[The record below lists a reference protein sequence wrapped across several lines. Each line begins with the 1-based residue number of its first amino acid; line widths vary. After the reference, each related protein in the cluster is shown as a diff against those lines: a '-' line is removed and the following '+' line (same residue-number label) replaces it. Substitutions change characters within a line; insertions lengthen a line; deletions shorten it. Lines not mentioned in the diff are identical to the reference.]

1 MTSYVTYEKIC
12 PGCGKI
18 HITNFPPEVSQPT
31 QYGENMQAL
40 MNYLTQY
47 QLLPLERAAEAI
59 KGITGQSV
67 SEGTLVNVTRML
79 YEKLEASVEAIKQK
93 VIDSSVVH
101 FDETGMRSE
110 GKTKWLHVAS
120 TEELTYYQVHGNRGE
135 KATKDIGILPNFKG
149 TAVHDHW
156 KPYYCFS
163 DCTHAEC
170 NSHHLRYLKDILD
183 YSLCS
188 ILFDGLCQY

>member
-67 SEGTLVNVTRML
+67 SEGTLVNVTAKFMGYL
-79 YEKLEASVEAIKQK
+79 LVK
-93 VIDSSVVH
+93 VFWD
-101 FDETGMRSE
+101 D
-110 GKTKWLHVAS
+110 
-120 TEELTYYQVHGNRGE
+120 LTQ
-135 KATKDIGILPNFKG
+135 
-149 TAVHDHW
+149 
-156 KPYYCFS
+156 
-163 DCTHAEC
+163 
-170 NSHHLRYLKDILD
+170 
-183 YSLCS
+183 LC
-188 ILFDGLCQY
+188 

>member
-18 HITNFPPEVSQPT
+18 HKTNFPPEVSQPT

-120 TEELTYYQVHGNRGE
+120 TEELTYYQVPVIEE
-135 KATKDIGILPNFKG
+135 KRLRKILVFYQILKELQCMIIGSLITVFQIVHMRNVIPITFDI
-149 TAVHDHW
+149 
-156 KPYYCFS
+156 
-163 DCTHAEC
+163 
-170 NSHHLRYLKDILD
+170 
-183 YSLCS
+183 
-188 ILFDGLCQY
+188 